1 MGKGKRI
8 STKSQAYNNLK
19 VKSAEVVTSF
29 NHDPAKNANSV
40 ILRYGTG
47 NTSDNAAG
55 KVQGGHLYY
64 LNYTTGIWTKTAY
77 DTEAEAGA
85 GQLLG
90 IALGKFPVYT
100 GTPEEVGM
108 LLRGV
113 TTTAVLGAAN
123 AGRPL
128 YGALDGGG
136 AVPGRLGVTAPSSV
150 NNVVQKLGHSLGW
163 QYATYQGSIYAET
176 IVLFTPDL
184 SYTIVP
190 TP

>member
-1 MGKGKRI
+1 MAQNKL
-8 STKSQAYNNLK
+8 TQDQLYNFVK
-19 VKSAEVVTSF
+19 VKGSQVVTSF

-40 ILRYGTG
+40 ILKYGTG
-47 NTSDNAAG
+47 NTSDNADG

-64 LNYTTGIWTKTAY
+64 LDYGSGIWTKTAY
-77 DTEAEAGA
+77 DTEAEMGV

-90 IALGKFPVYT
+90 IALGKFPEYG

-113 TTTAVLGAAN
+113 STTAVLGPAN

-128 YGALDGGG
+128 YGSLDGGG
-136 AVPGRLGVTAPSSV
+136 TVPGRLGVTAPSSGG
-150 NNVVQKLGHSLGW
+150 NVVQRLGHSLG
-163 QYATYQGSIYAET
+163 YQMTTFEGNTYAET

-184 SYTIVP
+184 SYTVV
-190 TP
+190 